1 MLPKRRSATATA
13 PAKKTKHGRGAAL
26 TPKEAHF
33 QRLNKARD
41 DNGCLGSMLVVGV
54 NSDDEKED
62 DKEYTAEQMAQ
73 LRHILINESRDKAL
87 TAADKFV
94 TVSGSGLSQHL
105 FAATRGCSARK
116 RAT

>member
-1 MLPKRRSATATA
+1 MPPKRRSATATA
-13 PAKKTKHGRGAAL
+13 PAKKTKHGRAAL